1 MPHSPH
7 RRQQRGSTADS
18 PSWEFDASN
27 KNNDNSNDDDKSE
40 DSNPIIWE
48 DDAVTDL
55 RHLFTRRGGDNN
67 SADGGG
73 ELLPTM
79 TQQVDDASQR

>member
-7 RRQQRGSTADS
+7 RRQQRGSTAGGHASNS

-27 KNNDNSNDDDKSE
+27 ENNDNCNDDDKSE

-48 DDAVTDL
+48 DDAGTDL
-55 RHLFTRRGGDNN
+55 RHLFSRSGGDNN
-67 SADGGG
+67 SPESGGSCYQ
-73 ELLPTM
+73 L
-79 TQQVDDASQR
+79 